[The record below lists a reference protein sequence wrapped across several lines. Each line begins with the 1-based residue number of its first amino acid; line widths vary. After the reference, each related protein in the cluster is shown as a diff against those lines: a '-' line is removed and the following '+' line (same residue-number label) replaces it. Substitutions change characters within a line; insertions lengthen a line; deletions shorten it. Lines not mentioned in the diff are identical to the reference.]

1 MCCVK
6 IAEIIITATRRRR
19 APPVAAPPAL
29 PLPVVIAWL
38 IGLAIFILYLRHGLG
53 SRRPVR
59 ARAALSAQ
67 CPQRMAATKLQ
78 RVIASAG
85 ELSRRAAQSAVLN
98 GKVSVN
104 GKNVIIRRCRCS
116 QTTQLHSAPPLDARD
131 QFVEKNVALP
141 QAAGIN
147 VHARRHSRQTDGV

>member
-53 SRRPVR
+53 SRRP
-59 ARAALSAQ
+59 SAHAPLVSSLQ
-67 CPQRMAATKLQ
+67 CPKKRPQPSSS
-78 RVIASAG
+78 ASSPRPA
-85 ELSRRAAQSAVLN
+85 SS
-98 GKVSVN
+98 
-104 GKNVIIRRCRCS
+104 
-116 QTTQLHSAPPLDARD
+116 HDALR
-131 QFVEKNVALP
+131 NRP
-141 QAAGIN
+141 Y
-147 VHARRHSRQTDGV
+147 